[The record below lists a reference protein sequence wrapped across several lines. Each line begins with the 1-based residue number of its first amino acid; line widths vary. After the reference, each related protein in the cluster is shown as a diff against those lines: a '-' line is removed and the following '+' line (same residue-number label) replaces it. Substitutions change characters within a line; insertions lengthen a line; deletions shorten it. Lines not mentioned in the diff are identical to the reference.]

1 MTYALTIRCNN
12 YCLRNAALQQEV
24 PGSILN
30 FTRKLIALRKENP
43 ALRRGDFV
51 PLTLAPR
58 DALIYLRR
66 TDEQTV
72 LVALNF
78 SRRLVGTLY
87 ATPLLQ
93 TNDWRLLFST
103 ARDDLPRISADGIE
117 LVPYEVCLLVTP

>member
-1 MTYALTIRCNN
+1 
-12 YCLRNAALQQEV
+12 LQQEV